1 MFLGSTLARL
11 LGSSTMLTGT
21 LSGGDG
27 DDDDDD
33 DYGDVDDVYNL
44 FWCLRSRLSKPNDL
58 PVSVDERRQARF
70 EKGLHVWGRFWLR
83 IFLGR

>member
-1 MFLGSTLARL
+1 MLLGSTLARL

-21 LSGGDG
+21 LSGGD
-27 DDDDDD
+27 DL
-33 DYGDVDDVYNL
+33 DVADVYNL

-70 EKGLHVWGRFWLR
+70 EKGLHVWGRFWLG
-83 IFLGR
+83 IFVGR

>member
-21 LSGGDG
+21 LSGGD
-27 DDDDDD
+27 DDDR
-33 DYGDVDDVYNL
+33 DVADVYNL

-70 EKGLHVWGRFWLR
+70 EKGLHVWGRFWL
-83 IFLGR
+83 

>member
-1 MFLGSTLARL
+1 MLLGSTLARL

-33 DYGDVDDVYNL
+33 RDVAGVYNL

-70 EKGLHVWGRFWLR
+70 EKGLHVWGRFWLG